1 MTHPK
6 KSSAK
11 KIKNTE
17 RNPSPAA
24 PKATYVIQEDKSDAP
39 DENNDPAV
47 HKIPVHHPDISDQNE
62 TSNPPNE
69 NSDPTPHEITAH
81 YSVVPETE
89 SPDDKEEKDPNP
101 QETTGS
107 DDSNPSETTD
117 YGPVIDTAVEVD
129 TLQNNENDADSP
141 EIKKKYTRHD

>member
-1 MTHPK
+1 M
-6 KSSAK
+6 
-11 KIKNTE
+11 
-17 RNPSPAA
+17 
-24 PKATYVIQEDKSDAP
+24 IQEDKSDAP

-89 SPDDKEEKDPNP
+89 SPDEREQRKNEKEIERQAKKD
-101 QETTGS
+101 ELFLLFS
-107 DDSNPSETTD
+107 
-117 YGPVIDTAVEVD
+117 
-129 TLQNNENDADSP
+129 
-141 EIKKKYTRHD
+141 